1 MELRHLRYFIAV
13 AEEEHMTRA
22 AQRLNIQQPPLS
34 KQIQLLEQELG
45 VTLFHREPRR
55 ITLNA
60 AGKVF
65 LSDARRIVAMAGEA
79 IARVRQFDLGEE
91 GSVRVGFTSSASMH
105 PLTLSILERFR
116 RAYPL
121 VSLKIEEG
129 ANHDLLYLL
138 EQERIDVAFVRS
150 ATKRYPALESRT
162 VTTEPMLVALHV
174 DDELGAQEQIDLATL
189 VERNL
194 ILYRQANGSGIGD
207 ILLSALES
215 QGLAPRI
222 VEEPQRIMAALNLVA
237 AGFGVT
243 VVPASMRAV
252 QLPSIIYRP
261 LAGPGNFTVP
271 LNVAHRKHIDA
282 EAIKRFLR
290 VIGSGMEQGS

>member
-1 MELRHLRYFIAV
+1 
-13 AEEEHMTRA
+13 
-22 AQRLNIQQPPLS
+22 
-34 KQIQLLEQELG
+34 
-45 VTLFHREPRR
+45 
-55 ITLNA
+55 
-60 AGKVF
+60 VF

-116 RAYPL
+116 RDYPL

-150 ATKRYPALESRT
+150 ATNRYPALTSRV
-162 VTTEPMLVALHV
+162 VTTEPMLVALHAG
-174 DDELGAQEQIDLATL
+174 DELGAQEQIDLATL

-207 ILLSALES
+207 MLMAALQS

-243 VVPASMRAV
+243 VVPASMHAV

-290 VIGSGMEQGS
+290 IIEAESSQAALNSAASGAPR